1 MDTKKPVKV
10 EPKEAPS
17 VESSFQ
23 FPVLSRFVRDF
34 DSLFGRWGHDRF
46 MFEPFKT
53 FWTEPAKAFWT
64 PDVEVFERNGQYM
77 VRADLPGMKKED
89 VSVEVTDDELVLRG
103 ERKQE
108 KEEKEEGYYRSER
121 SYGSFYRTIPL
132 PEGVKIDQAKAA
144 VHDGV
149 LEVQMPITKI
159 EAKRR
164 HLEIQE
170 SVAGEK
176 SVKHAA

>member
-10 EPKEAPS
+10 EPTEALS
-17 VESSFQ
+17 VEAGFQ
-23 FPVLSRFVRDF
+23 LPLLSRIVRDF

-53 FWTEPAKAFWT
+53 FWTEPAKTFWT

-89 VSVEVTDDELVLRG
+89 ISVEVTDEELVLRG
-103 ERKQE
+103 ERKHE
-108 KEEKEEGYYRSER
+108 KEEKEEGYYKSER

-149 LEVQMPITKI
+149 LEVQMPLAKV
-159 EAKRR
+159 EPKRR
-164 HLEIQE
+164 HLEILE
-170 SVAGEK
+170 SAAGEK
-176 SVKHAA
+176 SIKHAA

>member
-17 VESSFQ
+17 LEASFQ
-23 FPVLSRFVRDF
+23 FPVLSRFARDF
-34 DSLFGRWGHDRF
+34 DSLFGRWGRDRF
-46 MFEPFKT
+46 MFEPIKT
-53 FWTEPAKAFWT
+53 FWT
-64 PDVEVFERNGQYM
+64 PDVEVFERNDQLM

-89 VSVEVTDDELVLRG
+89 ISVEVTDEELVLRG

-108 KEEKEEGYYRSER
+108 KEEKAEGYYRSER

-132 PEGVKIDQAKAA
+132 PEGVKIDQAKAV

-149 LEVQMPITKI
+149 LEVQMPVAKA
-159 EAKRR
+159 EPKRR

-170 SVAGEK
+170 SAAGEK